1 MSDSCDPRDCS
12 PPGFSVHG
20 DSPGKN
26 TGVGCHVL
34 LQEIF
39 PTQGSNPGLQHRRQI
54 LYCLS
59 HCGSPRVLERV
70 AYQSPGEI
78 PTQESYQG
86 LLHCA
91 CVCVCVCIC
100 VCVIK
105 LHNLH
110 NDSVINTIMVIIL
123 KIRKLTELVK
133 GQVQDSRSYSLL
145 HALTPLPPTPWSL
158 KK

>member
-1 MSDSCDPRDCS
+1 MQTHAQTLPMGFTRQEYWCGLPCP
-12 PPGFSVHG
+12 PPG
-20 DSPGKN
+20 DLP
-26 TGVGCHVL
+26 
-34 LQEIF
+34 
-39 PTQGSNPGLQHRRQI
+39 NPGIKPRSPTSQADSL
-54 LYCLS
+54 LS
-59 HCGSPRVLERV
+59 EPLRKPKSTGEGSLSISRGNSNSGIIPGSPALCV
-70 AYQSPGEI
+70 
-78 PTQESYQG
+78 
-86 LLHCA
+86 